1 MSHDQRVLVSPAEGI
16 GIAGVGGGR
25 WVGGWVGHAGGDYC
39 RLQRV

>member
-25 WVGGWVGHAGGDYC
+25 WVGGWGMLAGITVGYNG
-39 RLQRV
+39 